1 MRTAPALALFTVGAI
16 LAYAV
21 NASVPGVDINVVGT
35 VLALV
40 GLLWL
45 AVEIGLEV
53 AAMRR
58 RRPPRRERPAADA
71 PPPPRRT
78 EPYDPVI
85 PSRRGEDPP
94 AGRSP
99 RGAADDAEQTRV
111 MPRRND

>member
-1 MRTAPALALFTVGAI
+1 MRTAPALAVLTVGAI

-21 NASVPGVDINVVGT
+21 NASVPGVDLNVVGT

-53 AAMRR
+53 AATRR
-58 RRPPRRERPAADA
+58 RRPSRERPAE
-71 PPPPRRT
+71 PPPPARRP

-85 PSRRGEDPP
+85 RPRRVENPPSAP
-94 AGRSP
+94 SP
-99 RGAADDAEQTRV
+99 RVPPDDGDPTRV
-111 MPRRND
+111 MPQRPR

>member
-21 NASVPGVDINVVGT
+21 NVSVPGVDVNTVGT

-45 AVEIGLEV
+45 AVEIGLEF

-58 RRPPRRERPAADA
+58 HRPRRERPRKDE
-71 PPPPRRT
+71 PEPPR
-78 EPYDPVI
+78 PAAAYDPVI
-85 PSRRGEDPP
+85 RSRRGGDAYEGAGARGDSSDDDP
-94 AGRSP
+94 
-99 RGAADDAEQTRV
+99 TRV
-111 MPRRND
+111 MPPGRG

>member
-21 NASVPGVDINVVGT
+21 NVSVPVVDINVVGT

-53 AAMRR
+53 AA
-58 RRPPRRERPAADA
+58 A
-71 PPPPRRT
+71 
-78 EPYDPVI
+78 
-85 PSRRGEDPP
+85 RRG
-94 AGRSP
+94 GR
-99 RGAADDAEQTRV
+99 G
-111 MPRRND
+111 RR